1 MKTISKEKLLENM
14 KYVILHFKVYGE
26 LRFAE
31 KEIDNEEDLKKEL
44 KAVAKSYKIT
54 GKTIDNLFKS
64 ITPVEVKKYKAKEK
78 AKEKKETNKKKINE
92 LTNRVNELE
101 KKLHKEVNSRREK
114 ERQVNELT
122 EQLVGYEELITMID
136 EVLTHNHLPTT
147 DEMIT
152 SFKRRAERILKLD
165 IRR

>member
-1 MKTISKEKLLENM
+1 MKTISKETLLENT
-14 KYVILHFKVYGE
+14 KNVILYFKAHGE
-26 LRFAE
+26 LYFDG
-31 KEIDNEEDLKKEL
+31 KEIDNEKEL
-44 KAVAKSYKIT
+44 KKAIKTTVKSYKIP
-54 GKTIDNLFKS
+54 GKTIDDLFKS
-64 ITPVEVKKYKAKEK
+64 ITPAEVKKFKTKEK

-92 LTNRVNELE
+92 LTNRVKELE
-101 KKLHKEVNSRREK
+101 KKLNKEVNNRREK